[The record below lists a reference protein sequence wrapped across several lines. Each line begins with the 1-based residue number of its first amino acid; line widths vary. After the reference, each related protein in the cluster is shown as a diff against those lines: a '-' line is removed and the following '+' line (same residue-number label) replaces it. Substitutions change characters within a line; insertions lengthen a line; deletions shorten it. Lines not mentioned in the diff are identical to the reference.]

1 MSFKVF
7 LLLVCVIVMANFFDD
22 EDDFSLSGLTQ
33 EGHEID
39 VTVISDS
46 DDNYDGLLACA
57 KALQTEKKEELN
69 SKSDHAVVLNELAE
83 AHVAE
88 VRAEGDGSEIAS
100 GGVNV
105 SNSMA
110 YSASGQEK
118 NFEVCLINVS

>member
-1 MSFKVF
+1 MYFKAF

-46 DDNYDGLLACA
+46 DDNYEGLLACA
-57 KALQTEKKEELN
+57 KALETEEKEKFN
-69 SKSDHAVVLNELAE
+69 SKSDHAVVLNELPE
-83 AHVAE
+83 GHVPE
-88 VRAEGDGSEIAS
+88 VRPEGSAFEISSS
-100 GGVNV
+100 GLKV

-110 YSASGQEK
+110 YSVSGQEK
-118 NFEVCLINVS
+118 NFEVCLINVT

>member
-33 EGHEID
+33 EGHEND

-46 DDNYDGLLACA
+46 DDNYEGLLACA
-57 KALQTEKKEELN
+57 KALETEKKEELN
-69 SKSDHAVVLNELAE
+69 SKSDHAVVLKELPE
-83 AHVAE
+83 GHVPE
-88 VRAEGDGSEIAS
+88 VHAEGSAFEISS

-110 YSASGQEK
+110 YSVPGQEK
-118 NFEVCLINVS
+118 NFEVCLINVT